1 MVRKVGAGQIQEIAP
16 SIQLRPLFSH
26 AITGKAK
33 RIAPKPSRKCRNN
46 HEQVEVMMS
55 PSLMILVL

>member
-1 MVRKVGAGQIQEIAP
+1 MPMVRKAGAGPIQAIAP

-26 AITGKAK
+26 ANTVKAK

-46 HEQVEVMMS
+46 HEQS
-55 PSLMILVL
+55 CSSNPSKACA